1 MKLRKIGNSLG
12 TTFNRELLERAGIDE
27 GQELDVLAKPGEIT
41 IRPAIRTGVVVE
53 FTALE
58 AKALAAGKLDT
69 KAGESA
75 LNKVRSL
82 IEEDKRK

>member
-12 TTFNRELLERAGIDE
+12 TTFSRDLLERAGIDE
-27 GQELDVLAKPGEIT
+27 GQRLEVSAKPGEIT
-41 IRPAIRTGVVVE
+41 IRPSVRTGIIVE
-53 FTALE
+53 FTPSE

-75 LNKVRSL
+75 LNKLRGS
-82 IEEDKRK
+82 IDAD